1 MQARSH
7 IVIECIAAWC
17 TCLYADL
24 DRMEQPGRAPSGY
37 KLARAKLPAASDA
50 VEEAA
55 PPPPKKRNRVLD
67 SLNKTY
73 LNDLYR
79 KHTVADE
86 TACNQFDV
94 DHKAVVEEL
103 RALLNHVDDSFKD
116 TEDSARI
123 LQGLTGKWKNEFK
136 VDKMSASMR
145 RVLIED
151 AVQFARP
158 ELNSTKLA
166 TLLGTSHQTIKSA
179 RERHARHQKGACDS
193 DCDCKLSLGERAAK
207 QRELR

>member
-1 MQARSH
+1 L
-7 IVIECIAAWC
+7 V
-17 TCLYADL
+17 
-24 DRMEQPGRAPSGY
+24 
-37 KLARAKLPAASDA
+37 RAKLPAASDA
-50 VEEAA
+50 VEEVA
-55 PPPPKKRNRVLD
+55 PPPPKKQNRVLD
-67 SLNKTY
+67 ALNKKY
-73 LNDLYR
+73 LEDLYR
-79 KHTVADE
+79 KHAGAD
-86 TACNQFDV
+86 DV
-94 DHKAVVEEL
+94 DRESVVEEL
-103 RALLNHVDDSFKD
+103 RALLIYVDDSFKD

>member
-1 MQARSH
+1 MDQRRGVSRGFNL
-7 IVIECIAAWC
+7 V
-17 TCLYADL
+17 
-24 DRMEQPGRAPSGY
+24 
-37 KLARAKLPAASDA
+37 RAKLPAASDA
-50 VEEAA
+50 VEEVA
-55 PPPPKKRNRVLD
+55 PPPPKKQNRALD
-67 SLNKTY
+67 PLNKTY
-73 LNDLYR
+73 LNDLYK
-79 KHTVADE
+79 KHTVADK
-86 TACNQFDV
+86 TAYNRF

-151 AVQFARP
+151 AVQYARP